1 MTSLPPQAAPNA
13 ADALARRVAQVLLEV
28 GAVAINVANP
38 FTYSSGAKSP
48 VYCDNRLLISY
59 PDKRRT
65 IIEAMAGVLRAEVG
79 VDAIDVVGGVAT
91 AGIPWAAWVAEALD
105 KPMVYVRDAPKGH
118 GKGQRVE
125 GVLGASQRAVIIEDL
140 ITTGKGC
147 LSGVE
152 GARET
157 GATVAHAVSIF
168 TYEWAQ
174 GVKALAA
181 ANVSLHPLSRISVLL
196 QVALES
202 GALSSSDLQAVQAWV
217 AEHA

>member
-1 MTSLPPQAAPNA
+1 
-13 ADALARRVAQVLLEV
+13 
-28 GAVAINVANP
+28 
-38 FTYSSGAKSP
+38 
-48 VYCDNRLLISY
+48 
-59 PDKRRT
+59 
-65 IIEAMAGVLRAEVG
+65 MAGVLRAEVG

-105 KPMVYVRDAPKGH
+105 KPMVYVRDAPKNH

-125 GVLGASQRAVIIEDL
+125 GKLGPGQRAVIIEDL

-157 GATVAHAVSIF
+157 GATVDHAVSIF
-168 TYEWAQ
+168 TYEWAL
-174 GVKALAA
+174 GWNALAA
-181 ANVSLHPLSRISVLL
+181 ANVTLHPLSRISVLL

-202 GALSSSDLQAVQAWV
+202 GALSSSDVQVVQAWV